1 MKTFKVGHKN
11 GKVKRGKSPRN
22 LRREKCYSVWVGGG
36 EANDFY
42 LTKEQAQEL
51 ADKYKSDGYTPIIRK
66 IK

>member
-1 MKTFKVGHKN
+1 MKTFKVGHRN

-51 ADKYKSDGYTPIIRK
+51 ADKYKSDVYTPIIRK

>member
-1 MKTFKVGHKN
+1 MIRFKVGHKN

-22 LRREKCYSVWVGGG
+22 LRRERCYSVWVGGG

-42 LTKEQAQEL
+42 LTKEQAIKL
-51 ADKYKSDGYTPIIRK
+51 ADEWKSDGYTPIIKK